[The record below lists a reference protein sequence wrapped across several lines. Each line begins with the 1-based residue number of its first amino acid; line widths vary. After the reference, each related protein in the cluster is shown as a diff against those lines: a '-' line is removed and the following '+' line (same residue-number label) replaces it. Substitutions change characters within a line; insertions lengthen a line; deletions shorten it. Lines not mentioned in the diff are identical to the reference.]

1 MASTNTSVSLG
12 DHFTRF
18 ATEQVNS
25 GRYGST
31 SEVIRAGLRLL
42 EDQQTRLE
50 ALRSAIAE
58 GDESGPAV
66 EFDMKAWIDARF
78 PRL

>member
-18 ATEQVNS
+18 ATEQVKS

-42 EDQQTRLE
+42 ENEQQKIE
-50 ALRSAIAE
+50 ALRAAIDEGLASGDPVPFDFEAWLAAKLPAE
-58 GDESGPAV
+58 
-66 EFDMKAWIDARF
+66 
-78 PRL
+78 